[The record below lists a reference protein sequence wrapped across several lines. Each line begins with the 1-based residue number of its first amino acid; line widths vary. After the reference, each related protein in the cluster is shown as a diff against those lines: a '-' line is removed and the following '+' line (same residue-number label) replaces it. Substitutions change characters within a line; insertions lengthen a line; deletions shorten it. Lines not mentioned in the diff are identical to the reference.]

1 MKMMPQMPYLGN
13 AIRAYKNKQKS
24 EKQVVCMKNK
34 ENSKMLRG
42 FGTGFIEM
50 LLVNV

>member
-1 MKMMPQMPYLGN
+1 MPYLGN

-24 EKQVVCMKNK
+24 EKQVVCMKYK

>member
-1 MKMMPQMPYLGN
+1 MPYLGN
-13 AIRAYKNKQKS
+13 AIRAYKNKQKR
-24 EKQVVCMKNK
+24 EKQLVSLTHK